1 MIRDIKCRPPS
12 FFIFLVT
19 SFIYISSY
27 SQNTKLDTNIIDELY
42 KSSKKYWRSNTDS
55 SLILLKRANE
65 LSKKIKYKRGEAYSI
80 YGIAIN
86 NVVLYQQFKL
96 FISALDKFENLHDN
110 MGISLVLLQMGRI
123 YNLIGLK
130 EKALFYYQESLR
142 LKRKLNDYG
151 GMALCLI
158 TIGQYYIEKKEY
170 ISGMVYF
177 EQSLIYRLKDG
188 KAQGIAYS
196 QINIGETFFQL
207 KKYPLSLQASDS
219 ALTNFNKTNDYIGQ
233 IWALNLKARSFQKL
247 HEDKAA
253 IKIFEKIINYPG
265 VWLGDSH
272 VLYAMKAIIDFSIA
286 NGELKKAS
294 ELQNTYIKTLDMMM
308 ERDTKS
314 ETQRLINEYEF
325 KKAEQNENT
334 EKVIAQKKIN
344 KRYNL
349 EYLGMSI
356 FLLAIFVF
364 LFSGK
369 LKISHSWTERFVL
382 LGMLLFFEFL
392 LVLTDP
398 LVENITQGEPV
409 WKLLSNVFLALG
421 ILPIHNFIE
430 KFMHK
435 RLVSNNNH

>member
-409 WKLLSNVFLALG
+409 WKLLSNVFLSLG